1 MSRIHPSTTS
11 ALLEQ
16 DLQYAVPELSIKFSK
31 KVMHLFMWL
40 YLRIKGIYFR
50 IKVFGHTQTEEIS
63 KDSDSSQVEQWYFQQ
78 WLGISKDLISR
89 NLDISYIVSSGE
101 QTDQIDSNAACK
113 VLYLISLGRCL
124 RKKWQLAQHLPLMCC
139 ELVAPFL
146 PNEKF
151 RARPN
156 ARTMRPNARTMM
168 CWSCISED
176 WWGFCG
182 ISTYSKWWKIT
193 FCHICYI
200 LSNSI
205 S

>member
-1 MSRIHPSTTS
+1 MLFQSYPSNVLRRSCIFSCGCTCGSRASTF
-11 ALLEQ
+11 
-16 DLQYAVPELSIKFSK
+16 ELK
-31 KVMHLFMWL
+31 
-40 YLRIKGIYFR
+40 YLATRRLKRYPR
-50 IKVFGHTQTEEIS
+50 TP
-63 KDSDSSQVEQWYFQQ
+63 SQVEQWYFQQ

-182 ISTYSKWWKIT
+182 ISTYSKWWKIK